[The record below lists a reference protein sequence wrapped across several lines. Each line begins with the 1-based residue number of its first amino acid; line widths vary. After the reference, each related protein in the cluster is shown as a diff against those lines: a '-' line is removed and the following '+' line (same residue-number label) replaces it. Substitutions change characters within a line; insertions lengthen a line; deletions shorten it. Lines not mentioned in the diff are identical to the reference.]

1 MFIIFIDI
9 IHLNKNLLIFFQ
21 ENSER
26 HSARWSVK
34 MSPFASAREWSKIEV
49 SRRRLLVEYADN
61 TLIIIYAKLKK
72 KTPIYNILFIV
83 LALKKKQAR
92 SYFNWCLIFDS
103 FYMWKCV
110 RVRIRPHRLFLFLFF
125 FNRFMQTCFLL
136 ILSLEERNGN

>member
-72 KTPIYNILFIV
+72 TPTYNILFIV

-92 SYFNWCLIFDS
+92 SYFNWCLFFYS

-110 RVRIRPHRLFLFLFF
+110 RVRIRPHRLFLGFFLIDSCKHASYWFY
-125 FNRFMQTCFLL
+125 L
-136 ILSLEERNGN
+136 

>member
-1 MFIIFIDI
+1 MFILFID
-9 IHLNKNLLIFFQ
+9 KNLLIFFQ

-26 HSARWSVK
+26 HSVRWSVK

-72 KTPIYNILFIV
+72 TPTYNILFIV

-92 SYFNWCLIFDS
+92 SYFNWCLFFDS

-110 RVRIRPHRLFLFLFF
+110 RVRIRPHRLFFFLFF